1 MANRQY
7 SSLLWSGCRNVPAPA
22 GCDNASENGNGET
35 IDTIPILNT
44 AIAAQASG
52 PFQPSTTTR
61 LPPTAGSVGHRAG
74 LRRRSGMGAG
84 RRRPRRHDGNGHH
97 HRSQLGRPPANWN
110 PAMTWTT
117 SGSTWIRSGKGRS
130 NDLRS
135 GGGTDAA
142 RRTGV
147 PLWTGR
153 PHWTTPACR
162 ECPCQRTSN
171 CSARPEP
178 CRSTGVFD

>member
-7 SSLLWSGCRNVPAPA
+7 SSILWSGCRNVPAPA

-74 LRRRSGMGAG
+74 LRRRSGMGQDDDDHGDTTETATTIGPNSETAG
-84 RRRPRRHDGNGHH
+84 ELESSDDVDYFR
-97 HRSQLGRPPANWN
+97 L
-110 PAMTWTT
+110 
-117 SGSTWIRSGKGRS
+117 
-130 NDLRS
+130 DLDPFRE
-135 GGGTDAA
+135 G
-142 RRTGV
+142 
-147 PLWTGR
+147 PL
-153 PHWTTPACR
+153 
-162 ECPCQRTSN
+162 E
-171 CSARPEP
+171 
-178 CRSTGVFD
+178 